1 MPQKQPPASTAVSS
15 PLPGAEASAA
25 GGGMVT
31 ADSASAANG
40 LKARAVAKSRVEG
53 RIMVFVPDV
62 YPLTYRGEFGLWL
75 HTNGTRLRDPAKW
88 SGVRRH
94 PGGIIICP
102 PRSS

>member
-15 PLPGAEASAA
+15 PVLCGDVSAA

-62 YPLTYRGEFGLWL
+62 YPLTYRVAFGLWL
-75 HTNGTRLRDPAKW
+75 HTNGTRLREPAIQKVERRAPAPW
-88 SGVRRH
+88 SGL
-94 PGGIIICP
+94 
-102 PRSS
+102 

>member
-15 PLPGAEASAA
+15 PVLCGDGSAA

-62 YPLTYRGEFGLWL
+62 YPLPYRGEFGLSL

-88 SGVRRH
+88 CGVRRP